1 MTRHALLALAVTI
14 CLGGAAYADSSGSSS
29 GSSSGTNG
37 STDSTTTGTTGNTGT
52 NGSTDSTGTTGTTD
66 SSGTAETQDHAL
78 PRTWEGDINNAFFTD
93 PEAQTLRP
101 ENEVR
106 KNWSSLTAQQQAQVR
121 MDCQSQ
127 GMPSSSST
135 SSTTS
140 TDETQPPR
148 ESGQSVQQVCDMV
161 NGM

>member
-1 MTRHALLALAVTI
+1 MTRHALLALAVTL
-14 CLGGAAYADSSGSSS
+14 CLGGAAYADSTGSGSSA
-29 GSSSGTNG
+29 GTNG
-37 STDSTTTGTTGNTGT
+37 STDTTTTGTTGNTGT

-66 SSGTAETQDHAL
+66 SGTAEIQDHAL
-78 PRTWEGDINNAFFTD
+78 PRTWEGDINNAFFAD

-121 MDCQSQ
+121 IDCQSQ
-127 GMPSSSST
+127 DMPSSSSS

-148 ESGQSVQQVCDMV
+148 ESGQPVRQVCDMID
-161 NGM
+161 GM